1 MLMNSFD
8 LYVPCILINDEFPG
22 VHNISDTHTF
32 RFSIDSQHCGCL
44 FCTNKKEKIVQIN
57 FIQCKTGLF

>member
-22 VHNISDTHTF
+22 VHNIIDTF

-44 FCTNKKEKIVQIN
+44 VCTNKKEKIVQIN
-57 FIQCKTGLF
+57 FICKTGLF

>member
-22 VHNISDTHTF
+22 VHNISDTHTHTHI
-32 RFSIDSQHCGCL
+32 SI
-44 FCTNKKEKIVQIN
+44 FYR
-57 FIQCKTGLF
+57 